1 MSLGSCGLPSQ
12 NFMLHSGVDIWKF
25 SFLNGLLAP
34 LDPFDMSDSILL
46 FMVHKTHFIVMLS
59 QKMIHLKR

>member
-46 FMVHKTHFIVMLS
+46 FMAHKAHFIVMLS
-59 QKMIHLKR
+59 QKMIHPKR